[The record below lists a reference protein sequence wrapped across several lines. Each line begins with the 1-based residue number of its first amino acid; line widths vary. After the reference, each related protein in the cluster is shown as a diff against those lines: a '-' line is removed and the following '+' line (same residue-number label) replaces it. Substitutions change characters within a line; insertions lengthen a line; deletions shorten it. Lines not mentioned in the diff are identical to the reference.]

1 MTVWL
6 TVINILLHVIHI
18 IIDRLIKCF
27 TEKSFTVS
35 SYQRCHTFLF
45 LSLLS
50 LMVPKELS
58 SVSTDSIE
66 YLTEVDVLGDA
77 IIIAIYTGRKSKKRP
92 DESIYEFFNKNFE
105 NANLKKINVNNRL
118 TFMPNNIRITNN
130 SINGKNSYFV
140 VIMNN
145 LN

>member
-1 MTVWL
+1 M
-6 TVINILLHVIHI
+6 
-18 IIDRLIKCF
+18 
-27 TEKSFTVS
+27 
-35 SYQRCHTFLF
+35 SYF
-45 LSLLS
+45 LSKTCKVSNSWQFGWQLSIYYYMLFTLLLTGWS
-50 LMVPKELS
+50 NVLPKKELS

-77 IIIAIYTGRKSKKRP
+77 IIIAIYTVRKSKKRP
-92 DESIYEFFNKNFE
+92 DESIYEFFNKSFE

-130 SINGKNSYFV
+130 SINGNNSYFV
-140 VIMNN
+140 VITNN